1 VETTNI
7 SGSIRIDLTP
17 DYARQINRG
26 KSIFWKRPQE
36 KDLDIIAKIKSMQG
50 VSGVWYTDDKNSEV
64 LATIKVRNPDE
75 GEKIAATI
83 SGYTGVKTVQIS
95 LGPAG
100 PPPPPP
106 SP

>member
-1 VETTNI
+1 METTNL

-17 DYARQINRG
+17 DYARQINKG
-26 KSIFWKRPQE
+26 FWKRSQE
-36 KDLDIIAKIKSMQG
+36 KGLDIIEKIKSMHG

-83 SGYTGVKTVQIS
+83 SGYTGVKTVRIS